1 MVYAFICI
9 HSINCYL
16 RKYLHMV

>member
-16 RKYLHMV
+16 RKYLHM